1 MKPPAAKRRRTLI
14 GWLAVTAALAL
25 AFALVPRLYA
35 PDKADIS
42 RRIVEACIQN
52 MPAVPQWQADLAKH
66 GLAGQSER
74 VLEPYCRCLWE
85 NRCKN
90 SARKISA
97 ACQSF
102 RRNNSWTNSAAAKP
116 SCNGKNS
123 AWPHRL
129 GIKYQ
134 VFDPIEG
141 YLKYR

>member
-1 MKPPAAKRRRTLI
+1 MAEIQTDEAARRKRRRTLI
-14 GWLAVTAALAL
+14 GWLAVTAALVL
-25 AFALVPRLYA
+25 AFALAPRLYA
-35 PDKADIS
+35 PDKDDIS

-52 MPAVPQWQADLAKH
+52 MPAKASACSNPTAAACGK
-66 GLAGQSER
+66 
-74 VLEPYCRCLWE
+74 

-116 SCNGKNS
+116 SCSGKNS

-129 GIKYQ
+129 GIKHQ
-134 VFDPIEG
+134 VFG
-141 YLKYR
+141 